1 MGGAD
6 HGERDDPVAPL
17 RSLIV
22 EVRDVFVAYRGAA
35 GSVMALRGSDLSLGV
50 GERLLVQGPNGSG
63 KSTLLR
69 VITGEQPV
77 VAGTVVVSGTALHE
91 LSAGQRREWR
101 ARSVGFVDQ
110 FAGRSLLPE
119 LSVVSNVA
127 LQLRLTDVPQAEA
140 EARARATCARLGI
153 DHLLRRPVPQLSGG
167 EAQRVAVAAAVAH
180 GPRLLLADE
189 PTGELDEGS
198 AGEVYG
204 LLARIAGEGTGIILV
219 SHDPRAVAFTD
230 RAVRIRDGRAAE
242 QWRPGSAVVEQLP
255 DSRGWVRVPRE
266 RVPELD
272 PVPPL
277 EARRTDRGLLLV
289 PRAPADAAPDP
300 PLRSLP
306 VPERSADEVVAT
318 VTGLTAGY
326 DDRTLFDGLDLV
338 LRTGTWTA
346 ITGPSGSGKSTLI
359 SVLAGLLPPRSGT
372 VTVGDGPWDGRSRSA
387 RAEHRRR
394 WLALLPQ
401 RPVMVEALTVRENL
415 QLTAGIRGS
424 VGATSSPA
432 GDRPAVVASMVEGLA
447 DRLALTQLLDQPVQ
461 LLSGGER
468 QRAALA
474 RAVVSSVPVLLL
486 DEPTSQQDESSVDR
500 VVRVLTEE
508 MAAGR
513 SLLTASHDARVVS
526 AATSV
531 LEIDRGRTHLRPATP
546 AVPGS

>member
-1 MGGAD
+1 MGF
-6 HGERDDPVAPL
+6 L
-17 RSLIV
+17 V
-22 EVRDVFVAYRGAA
+22 EVRDVFVAYQGAA
-35 GSVMALRGSDLSLGV
+35 GSVMALRGSDLTLTV

-91 LSAGQRREWR
+91 LTAGQRRGWR

-119 LSVVSNVA
+119 LSVVQNVA
-127 LQLRLTDVPQAEA
+127 LQLRLTGVPQAEA
-140 EARARATCARLGI
+140 ERRARATCARLEI
-153 DHLLRRPVPQLSGG
+153 DRLLDRPVAQLSAG
-167 EAQRVAVAAAVAH
+167 EAQRVAVCAAVAH
-180 GPRLLLADE
+180 EPRLLLADE
-189 PTGELDEGS
+189 PTGELDQRS

-204 LLARIAGEGTGIILV
+204 LLARIAADGTGVILV

-230 RAVRIRDGRAAE
+230 RAVRVRDGRVAE

-289 PRAPADAAPDP
+289 RRAPAEAVPDP
-300 PLRSLP
+300 PLQSLP
-306 VPERSADEVVAT
+306 IPERAAYEVVAS
-318 VTGLTAGY
+318 VTGLTAGFS
-326 DDRTLFDGLDLV
+326 DRTLFDRLDLV
-338 LRTGTWTA
+338 LRAGTWTA

-359 SVLAGLLPPRSGT
+359 WVLAGLLPSRSGT
-372 VTVGDGPWDGRSRSA
+372 VTVGDGPWDGQSRSA

-401 RPVMVEALTVRENL
+401 RPAMLEALTVRENL
-415 QLTAGIRGS
+415 QLTASIRGF
-424 VGATSSPA
+424 A
-432 GDRPAVVASMVEGLA
+432 GVRSDAGVEELA
-447 DRLALTQLLDQPVQ
+447 DRLALTRLLDQPVQ
-461 LLSGGER
+461 VLSGGER

-474 RAVVSSVPVLLL
+474 RALFSSAPLLLL

-500 VVRVLTEE
+500 VVRVLAEE
-508 MAAGR
+508 VATGR
-513 SLLTASHDARVVS
+513 SVLAASHDARVVS
-526 AATSV
+526 AATVV
-531 LEIDRGRTHLRPATP
+531 LELDQGRPRVRPPNTADP
-546 AVPGS
+546 RS

>member
-1 MGGAD
+1 MGF
-6 HGERDDPVAPL
+6 V
-17 RSLIV
+17 V
-22 EVRDVFVAYRGAA
+22 EVRDVFVAYSGAA
-35 GSVMALRGSDLSLGV
+35 GSVMALRGSDLTLAV

-91 LSAGQRREWR
+91 LTAGQRREWR
-101 ARSVGFVDQ
+101 ARSVGFIDQ

-119 LSVVSNVA
+119 LSVVRNVA
-127 LQLRLTDVPQAEA
+127 LQLRLTGVPQAEA
-140 EARARATCARLGI
+140 ERRARATCARLEI
-153 DHLLRRPVPQLSGG
+153 ETLLDRPVPQLSGG
-167 EAQRVAVAAAVAH
+167 EAQRVAVCAAVAH
-180 GPRLLLADE
+180 DPRLLLADE
-189 PTGELDEGS
+189 PTGELDERS

-204 LLARIAGEGTGIILV
+204 LLARIAADGTGVILV

-289 PRAPADAAPDP
+289 PRAPAEAVPDRP
-300 PLRSLP
+300 FRSLP
-306 VPERSADEVVAT
+306 VPERPAYAVAAS

-326 DDRTLFDGLDLV
+326 GERTLLDRLDLV
-338 LRTGTWTA
+338 LRAGTWTA

-359 SVLAGLLPPRSGT
+359 SVLAGLLPSRSGT
-372 VTVGDGPWDGRSRSA
+372 VTVGDGSWDAQSRSA

-401 RPVMVEALTVRENL
+401 RPAMLGALTVRENL
-415 QLTAGIRGS
+415 QLTAGIRRS
-424 VGATSSPA
+424 A
-432 GDRPAVVASMVEGLA
+432 GTLANPTGDQPAVLTSMVEGLA
-447 DRLALTQLLDQPVQ
+447 DRLALTPLLDQPVQ

-474 RAVVSSVPVLLL
+474 RAVVSAAPLLLL

-500 VVRVLTEE
+500 VVRVLAEE
-508 MAAGR
+508 VAAGR
-513 SLLTASHDARVVS
+513 SILTATHDPRVIS
-526 AATSV
+526 AATAAPE
-531 LEIDRGRTHLRPATP
+531 LDHGRTRLRPATDP
-546 AVPGS
+546 VPRN